1 MPILLQWKYDQNEYS
16 YCNNMLSFN
25 TVVALCVQAL
35 SKALTEDE
43 MVYLRAQF
51 VLLEPSKDGRVSIE
65 NFRMVSIL
73 TASLFIFF

>member
-1 MPILLQWKYDQNEYS
+1 
-16 YCNNMLSFN
+16 MLSFN